1 VALARRVEARP
12 AADSAMHLA
21 KLSLVE
27 FRSYEIADV
36 ALDPGVTVFAGPNG
50 QGKTNL
56 IEAVGYLASQASHRV
71 AIDAPLV
78 RSGAPRAVIRVE
90 IVRDGRTLLV
100 ELEINPG
107 KANRARLNRA
117 PLARAREALGALRI
131 VLFAPEDIALVKG
144 DPSDRRRYLDDLLVA
159 RAPRFAGIRHDYERI
174 LKQRNA
180 LLKTAATARRS
191 GRRVADLRTL
201 DVWDGHLARTG
212 AELLAARLELV
223 ESIRPLVDKTYES
236 VAPGGGPAVLDYRS
250 SLPAESVTSADRA
263 LLEAALVAAMAAAR
277 ADEIERGVSL
287 HGPHRDD
294 LQLKLASLPARGYA
308 SHGEAWALA
317 LALRLAAYELLR
329 SDGGEPVL
337 ILDDVFAELDTDR
350 RDRLAELVGRAE
362 QVLITAAVPA
372 DIPERLQGA
381 RFDVIDGMITRVR

>member
-1 VALARRVEARP
+1 
-12 AADSAMHLA
+12 
-21 KLSLVE
+21 
-27 FRSYEIADV
+27 
-36 ALDPGVTVFAGPNG
+36 
-50 QGKTNL
+50 
-56 IEAVGYLASQASHRV
+56 
-71 AIDAPLV
+71 
-78 RSGAPRAVIRVE
+78 VIRGE
-90 IVRDGRTLLV
+90 IVRDSRTLLV
-100 ELEINPG
+100 ELEINQARRTGQAQPSAAGPG
-107 KANRARLNRA
+107 
-117 PLARAREALGALRI
+117 PEALGTLRT

-159 RAPRFAGIRHDYERI
+159 RAPRFAGVRHDYERI

-180 LLKTAATARRS
+180 LLKTAAIARRS
-191 GRRVADLRTL
+191 GRNTADLRTL

-236 VAPGGGPAVLDYRS
+236 VAPGGGPAVLEYRS

-263 LLEAALVAAMAAAR
+263 MLEAALVAAMAVTR
-277 ADEIERGVSL
+277 TDEIERDLSL
-287 HGPHRDD
+287 HDPHRDD
-294 LQLKLASLPARGYA
+294 LLLKLASLPARGYA

-350 RDRLAELVGRAE
+350 RDRLAELVGRAS
-362 QVLITAAVPA
+362 
-372 DIPERLQGA
+372 RY
-381 RFDVIDGMITRVR
+381 

>member
-1 VALARRVEARP
+1 MYLAT
-12 AADSAMHLA
+12 
-21 KLSLVE
+21 LSLVE

-36 ALDPGVTVFAGPNG
+36 ALDAGVTVFAGPNG

-56 IEAVGYLASQASHRV
+56 IEAIGYLASQTSHRV

-78 RSGAPRAVIRVE
+78 RSGAPRAVIRGE

-107 KANRARLNRA
+107 KANRARLNRTTL
-117 PLARAREALGALRI
+117 PRAREALGALRT

-159 RAPRFAGIRHDYERI
+159 RAPRFAGVRHDYERI

-180 LLKTAATARRS
+180 LLKTAATARRG
-191 GRRVADLRTL
+191 GRSVADLRTL

-236 VAPGGGPAVLDYRS
+236 VAPGGGPAVLEYRS
-250 SLPAESVTSADRA
+250 SLPAESAALTDRA

-294 LQLKLASLPARGYA
+294 LLLKLGSLPARGYA

-350 RDRLAELVGRAE
+350 RGRLAELVGRAE

-381 RFDVIDGMITRVR
+381 RFDVMAGMVTRVR

>member
-1 VALARRVEARP
+1 MARTRRGQARP
-12 AADSAMHLA
+12 VADTAMYLTR
-21 KLSLVE
+21 LSLVE

-36 ALDPGVTVFAGPNG
+36 AFDPGVSVFAGPNG

-56 IEAVGYLASQASHRV
+56 IEAIGYLASQTSHRT

-78 RSGAPRAVIRVE
+78 RSGAPRAVIRGE
-90 IVRDGRTLLV
+90 IVRDSRTLLV

-117 PLARAREALGALRI
+117 PLPRAREALGALRT

-159 RAPRFAGIRHDYERI
+159 RAPRFAGVRHDFERI

-180 LLKTAATARRS
+180 LLKTAAIAQRS
-191 GRRVADLRTL
+191 GRGAADLRTL

-236 VAPGGGPAVLDYRS
+236 VAPGDGPAVLEYRS

-277 ADEIERGVSL
+277 TDEIERGVSL

-294 LQLKLASLPARGYA
+294 LLLKLAALPARGYA

-317 LALRLAAYELLR
+317 LALRLGAYELLR

-350 RDRLAELVGRAE
+350 RERLAELVGRAE

-381 RFDVIDGMITRVR
+381 RFDVMAGMITRVR

>member
-1 VALARRVEARP
+1 MR
-12 AADSAMHLA
+12 LA

-56 IEAVGYLASQASHRV
+56 IEAIGYLASQTSHRV

-78 RSGAPRAVIRVE
+78 RSGAPRAVIRGE
-90 IVRDGRTLLV
+90 IVRDSRSLLV

-117 PLARAREALGALRI
+117 PLPRAREALGALRT

-144 DPSDRRRYLDDLLVA
+144 DPSDRRRYLDELLVA
-159 RAPRFAGIRHDYERI
+159 RAPRFAGVRHDYERI

-180 LLKTAATARRS
+180 LLKTAAIARRS
-191 GRRVADLRTL
+191 GRSAADLRTL

-236 VAPGGGPAVLDYRS
+236 VAPGGGPAVLEYRS

-263 LLEAALVAAMAAAR
+263 VLEAALVAAMAAAR

-294 LQLKLASLPARGYA
+294 LLLKLAALPARGYA

-337 ILDDVFAELDTDR
+337 ILDDVFAELDSDR

-381 RFDVIDGMITRVR
+381 RFDVMAGLITRVR

>member
-1 VALARRVEARP
+1 
-12 AADSAMHLA
+12 MHLA
-21 KLSLVE
+21 TLSLVE

-50 QGKTNL
+50 QGKTNV
-56 IEAVGYLASQASHRV
+56 IEAIGYLASQTSHRV

-78 RSGAPRAVIRVE
+78 RSGAPRAVIRGE
-90 IVRDGRTLLV
+90 IVQDSRTLLV

-107 KANRARLNRA
+107 KANRARLNRT
-117 PLARAREALGALRI
+117 PLARAREALGALRT

-144 DPSDRRRYLDDLLVA
+144 DPNDRRRYLDDLLTA
-159 RAPRFAGIRHDYERI
+159 RAPRFAGVRHDYERI

-180 LLKTAATARRS
+180 LLKTAAIARRS
-191 GRRVADLRTL
+191 GRSAADLRTL

-236 VAPGGGPAVLDYRS
+236 VAPGGGPAVLEYRS

-263 LLEAALVAAMAAAR
+263 LLEAALVAAMATAR

-294 LQLKLASLPARGYA
+294 LALKLAALPARGYA

-350 RDRLAELVGRAE
+350 RDRLAELVEHAE

-381 RFDVIDGMITRVR
+381 RFEVMAGMITRVR

>member
-1 VALARRVEARP
+1 
-12 AADSAMHLA
+12 MHLA
-21 KLSLVE
+21 TLSLVE

-36 ALDPGVTVFAGPNG
+36 ALDAGVTVFAGPNG

-56 IEAVGYLASQASHRV
+56 IEAIGYLASQTSHRV

-78 RSGAPRAVIRVE
+78 RSGAPRAVIRGE

-117 PLARAREALGALRI
+117 TLPRAREALGALRT

-159 RAPRFAGIRHDYERI
+159 RAPRFAGVRHDYERI

-180 LLKTAATARRS
+180 LLKTAATARRG
-191 GRRVADLRTL
+191 GRSVADLRTL

-236 VAPGGGPAVLDYRS
+236 VAPGGGPAVLEYRS
-250 SLPAESVTSADRA
+250 SLPAESAALTDRA

-294 LQLKLASLPARGYA
+294 LLLKLGSLPARGYA

-350 RDRLAELVGRAE
+350 RGRLAELVGRAE

-381 RFDVIDGMITRVR
+381 RFDVMAGMVTRVR

>member
-1 VALARRVEARP
+1 
-12 AADSAMHLA
+12 MHLA
-21 KLSLVE
+21 TLSLVE

-50 QGKTNL
+50 QGKTNV
-56 IEAVGYLASQASHRV
+56 IEAIGYLASQTSHRV

-78 RSGAPRAVIRVE
+78 RSGAPRAVIRGE
-90 IVRDGRTLLV
+90 IVRDSRTLLV

-107 KANRARLNRA
+107 KANRARLNRT
-117 PLARAREALGALRI
+117 PLARAREALGALRT

-144 DPSDRRRYLDDLLVA
+144 DPNDRRRYLDDLLTA
-159 RAPRFAGIRHDYERI
+159 RAPRFAGVRHDYERI

-180 LLKTAATARRS
+180 LLKTAAIARRS
-191 GRRVADLRTL
+191 GRSAADLRTL

-236 VAPGGGPAVLDYRS
+236 VAPGGGPAVLEYRS

-263 LLEAALVAAMAAAR
+263 LLEAALVAAMATAR

-294 LQLKLASLPARGYA
+294 LALKLAALPARGYA

-350 RDRLAELVGRAE
+350 RDRLAELVEHAE

-381 RFDVIDGMITRVR
+381 RFEVMAGMITRVR